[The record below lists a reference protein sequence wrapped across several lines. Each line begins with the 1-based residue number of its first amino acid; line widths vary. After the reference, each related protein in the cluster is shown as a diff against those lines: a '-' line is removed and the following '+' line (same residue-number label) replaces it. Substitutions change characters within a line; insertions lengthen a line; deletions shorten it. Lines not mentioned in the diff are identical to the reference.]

1 MLQILKNIRNVYNWT
16 FNRWFMK
23 LKTDEFLQLRTKL
36 GKLVHD
42 NMLGCESCNTFLRVW
57 E

>member
-16 FNRWFMK
+16 FNRWSMK

-42 NMLGCESCNTFLRVW
+42 NMLGCESCNTFLRV
-57 E
+57 